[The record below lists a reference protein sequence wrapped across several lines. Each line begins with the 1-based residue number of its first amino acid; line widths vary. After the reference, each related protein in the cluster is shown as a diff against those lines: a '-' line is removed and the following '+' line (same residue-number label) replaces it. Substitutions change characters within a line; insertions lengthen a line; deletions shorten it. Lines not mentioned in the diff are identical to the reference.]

1 MAARQPV
8 RRVHVNALDIPAR
21 YRIAQLLQRR
31 PLKVRAAPA
40 VIRVAVV
47 RFELKP
53 IGGDALLQRRGL
65 TVDGVCVRLRL
76 A

>member
-1 MAARQPV
+1 M
-8 RRVHVNALDIPAR
+8 HVNTLDLPAC

-31 PLKVRAAPA
+31 PLKVCTAPA
-40 VIRVAVV
+40 IIRVAVV

-53 IGGDALLQRRGL
+53 IGGNALLQRRDL